1 MRPTIHSQ
9 EYPIKFNLKLPFQLR
24 KKEEEQRRLKCVNID
39 GYKKRN
45 WGQCIFNNIVQ
56 QQFLKMLLY
65 PMPVLARKA
74 KLWIVNE
81 VYLKIKICTY
91 TFYERIW
98 LQIL

>member
-45 WGQCIFNNIVQ
+45 WGQCIFQKYCITTIRKNVIISNANISE
-56 QQFLKMLLY
+56 
-65 PMPVLARKA
+65 
-74 KLWIVNE
+74 KLR
-81 VYLKIKICTY
+81 
-91 TFYERIW
+91 F
-98 LQIL
+98 